1 MIQFKD
7 ESLASHKKLQEERQE
22 EPTKYEKRILRQYE
36 TRVRQVQAQADYFK
50 QNQAKLQLI
59 LDKFCSK
66 MSDKFPKSH
75 LEELKRKWRNKKVA
89 RI

>member
-36 TRVRQVQAQADYFK
+36 TRVRQVQA
-50 QNQAKLQLI
+50 
-59 LDKFCSK
+59 
-66 MSDKFPKSH
+66 
-75 LEELKRKWRNKKVA
+75 
-89 RI
+89 